1 MKKEPILSFQF
12 GEQQINPN
20 SEIIF
25 ISRFFSFFSA
35 RCSAFFY
42 LSKSII
48 ILWKLKNLFY
58 YFIVVIFAF
67 FFSVERNSMLV
78 ELKKKRGEN
87 EFKWKS
93 I

>member
-1 MKKEPILSFQF
+1 MTAYKREQMKEKSQRVRGMREKPILSFQF

-25 ISRFFSFFSA
+25 IPRFFSLLLFS
-35 RCSAFFY
+35 Y

-67 FFSVERNSMLV
+67 ISVMGAESGR
-78 ELKKKRGEN
+78 KKGK
-87 EFKWKS
+87 
-93 I
+93 